1 MQKIKRF
8 FGCLIPVMTCNMKC
22 SYCYVIQRD
31 NRKNRMAELKYS
43 PYQIGL
49 ALTMKRLGGGC
60 YFSICGAGETTL
72 QPEIDDIVYRILE
85 QGHFINI
92 MTNGT
97 VTVQLML
104 SNFVGAA
111 DGVLRKS
118 YRAYKRLRKK

>member
-1 MQKIKRF
+1 M
-8 FGCLIPVMTCNMKC
+8 
-22 SYCYVIQRD
+22 
-31 NRKNRMAELKYS
+31 
-43 PYQIGL
+43 
-49 ALTMKRLGGGC
+49 
-60 YFSICGAGETTL
+60 

-85 QGHFINI
+85 QGHFVNI